1 MSEIYRREKLGEIM
15 ITLKSTKEGL
25 EFWITDGDSYSN
37 IKKEL
42 MSTLGANRDFYRGT
56 HLPAN
61 FFGWEFTDLQKREL
75 SAFLNREY
83 GIYHVHFSD
92 DQSRQEPERLHQP
105 RRREAPGAAEEEPP
119 RRAVSVAAEQEAA
132 EERAGGSLF
141 LPGTIRSGQRI
152 ECQGDLVI
160 VGDVNP
166 GAEVIATGNI
176 AVFGKLR
183 GLAHAGA
190 TGRTDVLIVASYLV
204 PQQIRIAGKIAII
217 PGNRRI
223 DGPEV
228 VKILDGKIVV
238 DSLA

>member
-1 MSEIYRREKLGEIM
+1 M

-25 EFWITDGDSYSN
+25 EFWIKDANSYSE

-42 MSTLGANRDFYRGT
+42 SNMLGANREFYAGT

-83 GIYHVHFSD
+83 GIFHVNFSD
-92 DQSRQEPERLHQP
+92 DA
-105 RRREAPGAAEEEPP
+105 APAEQQARPVSAESSAAAEAEGEP
-119 RRAVSVAAEQEAA
+119 VAYHA
-132 EERAGGSLF
+132 GSLF
-141 LPGTIRSGQRI
+141 LPRTIRSGQRI
-152 ECQGDLVI
+152 ECEGDLVI

-166 GAEVIATGNI
+166 GSELVATGNI

-190 TGRTDVLIVASYLV
+190 TGRNDVMIVANYLV
-204 PQQIRIAGKIAII
+204 PQQIRIGGKIAII

>member
-1 MSEIYRREKLGEIM
+1 M
-15 ITLKSTKEGL
+15 ITLKSTQEGL
-25 EFWITDGDSYSN
+25 EFWISDADSYPK

-42 MSTLGANRDFYRGT
+42 EDTLGANREFYRGT

-75 SAFLNREY
+75 SAFLGREY
-83 GIYHVHFSD
+83 GIYRVHFSD
-92 DQSRQEPERLHQP
+92 DESPDQMPEQPKRRGRRAAARAEEKAPEPE
-105 RRREAPGAAEEEPP
+105 AAFMES
-119 RRAVSVAAEQEAA
+119 RD
-132 EERAGGSLF
+132 GSMF
-141 LPGTIRSGQRI
+141 LPKTIRSGQRI
-152 ECQGDLVI
+152 ECQGDVVV

-166 GAEVIATGNI
+166 GAEIIATGNI

-190 TGRTDVLIVASYLV
+190 SGRQDVIIVANYLV
-204 PQQIRIAGKIAII
+204 PQQIRIGGKIAII
-217 PGNRRI
+217 PKNRRI
-223 DGPEV
+223 DGPEI

>member
-1 MSEIYRREKLGEIM
+1 M
-15 ITLKSTKEGL
+15 ITLKSTQEGL
-25 EFWITDGDSYSN
+25 EFWISDADSYPK

-42 MSTLGANRDFYRGT
+42 EDTLGANRDFYRGT

-75 SAFLNREY
+75 SAFLGREY

-92 DQSRQEPERLHQP
+92 DDVPEQTQPKRRGRRVASR
-105 RRREAPGAAEEEPP
+105 AEEQRE
-119 RRAVSVAAEQEAA
+119 EQETAVPESA
-132 EERAGGSLF
+132 QNSLF
-141 LPGTIRSGQRI
+141 LPKTIRSGQRI
-152 ECQGDLVI
+152 ECQGDVVV

-166 GAEVIATGNI
+166 GAEIIATGNI

-190 TGRTDVLIVASYLV
+190 SGRQDVIIVANYLV
-204 PQQIRIAGKIAII
+204 PQQIRIGGKIAII
-217 PGNRRI
+217 PKNRRI
-223 DGPEV
+223 EGPEI

-238 DSLA
+238 DSLV

>member
-1 MSEIYRREKLGEIM
+1 M

-25 EFWITDGDSYSN
+25 EFWIKDANSYSE

-42 MSTLGANRDFYRGT
+42 SNTLGANRDFYAGT

-83 GIYHVHFSD
+83 GIFHVNFSD
-92 DQSRQEPERLHQP
+92 DA
-105 RRREAPGAAEEEPP
+105 AP
-119 RRAVSVAAEQEAA
+119 AEQPDSSAAIEAEGEPVA
-132 EERAGGSLF
+132 YHAGSLF
-141 LPGTIRSGQRI
+141 LPRTIRSGQRI

-166 GAEVIATGNI
+166 GSELVATGNI

-190 TGRTDVLIVASYLV
+190 TGREDVMIVANYLV
-204 PQQIRIAGKIAII
+204 PQQIRIGGKIAII

-223 DGPEV
+223 EGPEV

-238 DSLA
+238 DSLS

>member
-1 MSEIYRREKLGEIM
+1 M
-15 ITLKSTKEGL
+15 ITLKSTQEGL
-25 EFWITDGDSYSN
+25 EFWISDADSYPK

-42 MSTLGANRDFYRGT
+42 EDTLGANRDFYRGT

-75 SAFLNREY
+75 SAFLGREY

-92 DQSRQEPERLHQP
+92 DDVPEQTQPKRRGRRVVSR
-105 RRREAPGAAEEEPP
+105 AEEQRE
-119 RRAVSVAAEQEAA
+119 EQEAA
-132 EERAGGSLF
+132 VPESAQNSLF
-141 LPGTIRSGQRI
+141 LPKTIRSGQRI
-152 ECQGDLVI
+152 ECQGDVVV

-166 GAEVIATGNI
+166 GAEIIATGNI

-190 TGRTDVLIVASYLV
+190 SGRQDVIIVANYLV
-204 PQQIRIAGKIAII
+204 PQQIRIGGKIAII
-217 PGNRRI
+217 PKNRRI
-223 DGPEV
+223 EGPEI

-238 DSLA
+238 DSLV